1 MYSLRSLGA
10 HLSILMKRNERFML
24 ISFIVFALFLSPFLP
39 SSLILLSSLS
49 YKPSWKSITRK
60 TELSAFYLVR
70 V

>member
-49 YKPSWKSITRK
+49 YKPSWKSIIRK